1 MPIIG
6 NQKKKESRPAPGSRT
21 AVPDEEMTKAE
32 LTLVAQNRTS
42 SLRQKQANASGT
54 RKDVFIPADID
65 LIIETLPATEWNR
78 VRTILQGDSINL
90 HDLRMIFD
98 AQAIELGWK
107 TSADVDVQFSLN
119 ALRSWVREQ
128 QMGSIAIQMQKD
140 LAPYRGLPTR
150 VILEKI
156 VHDCYDQAEKIR
168 RWLFESGAAN
178 VTDADL
184 LKAYPRMQQAAIRG
198 IESLQKLNEHK
209 LKKAGRLDGAKR
221 MAFAIYDVVKGT
233 QLESVIQTI
242 MSDVILEIEAEE
254 DITPDN

>member
-1 MPIIG
+1 MPRIKG
-6 NQKKKESRPAPGSRT
+6 ATESRPDPHGKTGGSI
-21 AVPDEEMTKAE
+21 DEGLSKSE
-32 LTLVAQNRTS
+32 LALVTDKRAT
-42 SLRQKQANASGT
+42 SLRHKQAHASGT
-54 RKDVFIPADID
+54 RKDIFIPSDID
-65 LIIETLPATEWNR
+65 LIIESLPSTEWSR

-90 HDLRMIFD
+90 HELRRIFD

-107 TSADVDVQFSLN
+107 TTADRDVQFSLN
-119 ALRSWVREQ
+119 VLRSWVREQ

-184 LKAYPRMQQAAIRG
+184 LKVYPRLQQAAIKG
-198 IESLQKLNEHK
+198 IESLQKINEHR
-209 LKKAGRLDGAKR
+209 LRKAGQIDGAKR

-233 QLESVIQTI
+233 KLEGVIQSVIT
-242 MSDVILEIEAEE
+242 DVVIEIESEE
-254 DITPDN
+254 DLTPTG